1 MQTAEFQKNFRF
13 RSVTEAR
20 VDGRQPELEHAG
32 AFPSFPRLVRS
43 AIRWHPAP
51 MNFPTTHWSVLAQA
65 TMNGDAA
72 GREALGSLCQAY
84 WRPVADFLQHRGW
97 SEADAE
103 DLTQEFFRSLLE
115 SRGWH
120 AADRARGKF
129 RNFLLGALMRVLN
142 QAKDHAHALKRGGG
156 QLVAS
161 LDELAEK
168 GFEPEDFGGEFPH
181 GKARDAFSLIFDQA
195 WAEQVMEGAME
206 AVAEAWEAAGKGDA
220 FSVLLPFLPVE
231 GGFRPAAETVRLSKT
246 AEGFKDGEGL
256 DERDAEDQLAG
267 EVKGADSGGGKSYEL
282 AARALNLSVG
292 AVKSRILRLRQ
303 EFREALERQI
313 AKTVSAPHE
322 IAEEM
327 AYLRE
332 VLAAPGLVRR

>member
-1 MQTAEFQKNFRF
+1 M
-13 RSVTEAR
+13 
-20 VDGRQPELEHAG
+20 
-32 AFPSFPRLVRS
+32 
-43 AIRWHPAP
+43 IRWQLAL

-65 TMNGDAA
+65 TMSGDAA
-72 GREALGSLCQAY
+72 GREALGALCQAY
-84 WRPVADFLQHRGW
+84 WRPVADFLRHRGW

-103 DLTQEFFRSLLE
+103 DLTQDFFRSLLE

-161 LDELAEK
+161 LDELAGK
-168 GFEPEDFGGEFPH
+168 GFEPADFWCESPH
-181 GKARDAFSLIFDQA
+181 GTAGDAASLIFDQA

-206 AVAEAWEAAGKGDA
+206 AVAEAWETAGKGDA
-220 FSVLLPFLPVE
+220 FSVLLPFLSLSASASPDE
-231 GGFRPAAETVRLSKT
+231 TGEERPGAA
-246 AEGFKDGEGL
+246 G
-256 DERDAEDQLAG
+256 
-267 EVKGADSGGGKSYEL
+267 SYEA
-282 AARALNLSVG
+282 AARELGVSTG

-332 VLAAPGLVRR
+332 VLSAPGLQPF